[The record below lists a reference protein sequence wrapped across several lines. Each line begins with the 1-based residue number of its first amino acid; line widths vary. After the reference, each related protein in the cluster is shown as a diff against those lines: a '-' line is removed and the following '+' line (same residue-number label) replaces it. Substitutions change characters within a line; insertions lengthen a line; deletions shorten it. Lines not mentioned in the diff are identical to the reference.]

1 MSLAMRMMRRW
12 LAAPVLPALMLAGAA
27 AAPATAARLPL
38 PAPIAAAG
46 SSSPQSGTDTEVT
59 FESGG
64 LTFHGS
70 LRTPALPRS
79 GVAALLLPGS
89 GPTDRN
95 GDQPGLPTHTI
106 ARIADDLAAQGVP
119 SLRFDKLGSG
129 ATGLAGL
136 NPDQLADIG
145 FTAQVD
151 HAEAAAAVLA
161 EHTGVRADRLTVIG
175 HSEGGFTAL
184 ALAERNVGH
193 GGLGLLAPLPM
204 RYLDLLTAQLNTQ
217 LDQTVRLG
225 QMSVQDADAAR
236 ATLRESVASLRA
248 TGSLPAKPDP
258 LLASIGL
265 VRTNAKF
272 LAEAD
277 ALDPVQ
283 LAADLPAGTPVLLTC
298 SDKDLNVSCDQ
309 LTPMRDALGHT
320 ELRFAH
326 FADASHGLD
335 ELGPL
340 PPSPLDRMVALP
352 ESTEFATAL
361 QQWSVRLVR

>member
-1 MSLAMRMMRRW
+1 MRTTKR
-12 LAAPVLPALMLAGAA
+12 LLVGSALPVLVAAGLAG
-27 AAPATAARLPL
+27 APATAARLPL
-38 PAPIAAAG
+38 PAPIPAAG
-46 SSSPQSGTDTEVT
+46 SSTPQPGADTEVT

-64 LTFHGS
+64 VTFHGS
-70 LRTPALPRS
+70 LRTPALPRA
-79 GVAALLLPGS
+79 GAAALLLPGS

-95 GDQPGLPTHTI
+95 GNQPGLTTNTI
-106 ARIADDLAAQGVP
+106 ARIADDLAAQGVA

-136 NPDQLADIG
+136 TPDQLADIG

-151 HAEAAAAVLA
+151 HAAAAAALLA
-161 EHTGVRADRLTVIG
+161 ERTGVPAGGLSVIG

-184 ALAERNVGH
+184 ALAQRDIGR

-217 LDQTVRLG
+217 LDQAVRLG
-225 QMSVQDADAAR
+225 QMTGENAEGAR
-236 ATLRESVASLRA
+236 ATLRDSVESLRE

-277 ALDPVQ
+277 ALDPVR
-283 LAADLPAGTPVLLTC
+283 LAAAVAEDTPVMLTC

-309 LTPMRDALGHT
+309 LVPLRDALGHT
-320 ELRFAH
+320 ELRFAR
-326 FADASHGLD
+326 FANANHQLD

-340 PPSPLDRMVALP
+340 PPSTVDRIVALP
-352 ESTEFATAL
+352 ESAEFAATL